1 MDPFEFQHHGIPLIN
16 KKNKVALEEP
26 ESEITEEE
34 DKVEEVKSNLDLNPW
49 GVEDEILSSDINN
62 IQEINKQNEDLDREL
77 FESNP
82 YHELLN
88 PQKEKEDVPLKQRVK
103 NKSYQIK
110 PEFNMEIVGQ
120 NNDIE
125 NNELS
130 YTNQN
135 ALHNQRPDLLDYKS
149 PTKVQSKLSSCS
161 ELEDEFQHMHSAMS
175 PSQLTK
181 LIYQA

>member
-1 MDPFEFQHHGIPLIN
+1 MDPFEFQHHGIRLIN

-88 PQKEKEDVPLKQRVK
+88 PQKEKEDITLK
-103 NKSYQIK
+103 
-110 PEFNMEIVGQ
+110 
-120 NNDIE
+120 
-125 NNELS
+125 
-130 YTNQN
+130 
-135 ALHNQRPDLLDYKS
+135 
-149 PTKVQSKLSSCS
+149 
-161 ELEDEFQHMHSAMS
+161 
-175 PSQLTK
+175 
-181 LIYQA
+181 

>member
-88 PQKEKEDVPLKQRVK
+88 PQKEKEDITLKQRVK

-120 NNDIE
+120 NNE
-125 NNELS
+125 PS
-130 YTNQN
+130 FTNQN
-135 ALHNQRPDLLDYKS
+135 ALHNQRPNLLDYKS